1 MMYMDP
7 MQLIQV
13 TLYSKLAQD
22 FSGTIITNPW
32 NWLWILPMLF
42 LIKSPL
48 LYKLE
53 NAILE
58 LRWFFKDPDQAVIL
72 IHSHKKTY
80 TTGYPQKTSI
90 KPLFSNRFQALI
102 HYLLETKSDKISSL
116 IETMKF
122 NFDGYDERDVE
133 YILLP
138 YKNNKILLED
148 NISLRFYS
156 ESMEDDSAQNGEKG
170 ERSRLPASST
180 KQYFFELTVPGS
192 YNMPA
197 LKKFIDD
204 CEKEWLDRK
213 KQEGQHI
220 IYELVKTQQDEDD
233 GNMKLILQQYPFKSN
248 KTFDNIFYEKK
259 QELVDYVTPF
269 CKDADPNSEK
279 YLEYTRAG
287 VTFKSTI
294 LLYGEPGCGKS
305 CTIRAIL
312 NKTKRQGVLVRW
324 SLLKKCSDFRTLFRT
339 TTFNGVEYEPKDL
352 CFIFEDFDANNNR
365 VLKPRGDTELS
376 DVLKIIKSEDKI
388 QVSSSAAM
396 AAMQSVAAASAAS
409 CKDDDDLTLDC
420 VLNMLDGIIEL
431 HNAMIIFTTNHL
443 EQIDPAFLR
452 PGRIDFKLELTKMTT
467 ASMREMVKYKF
478 QLSDDDDAWSP
489 YFDKF
494 KDGTLTPAELQNIC
508 FRYTKTEI
516 ISCLDEILR
525 VLQT

>member
-1 MMYMDP
+1 MDP

-13 TLYSKLAQD
+13 GLYSKLSQE
-22 FSGTIITNPW
+22 FSGTLTTNPW
-32 NWLWILPMLF
+32 NWLWILPALF
-42 LIKSPL
+42 LIKNPI

-58 LRWFFKDPDQAVIL
+58 LRWFFRDPDQAVIL

-80 TTGYPQKTSI
+80 TTGYPVKTSI

-102 HYLLETKSDKISSL
+102 HYLLEQKSDKMSSL

-138 YKNNKILLED
+138 YKNNKILLEQ

-156 ESMEDDSAQNGEKG
+156 ESTEDEYSQNGEKG
-170 ERSRLPASST
+170 ERSRPPMSST

-192 YNMPA
+192 KNIPL

-204 CEKEWLDRK
+204 REKEWLDRK
-213 KQEGQHI
+213 KQDGQHI
-220 IYELVKTQQDEDD
+220 IYELVKTQQDEDT
-233 GNMKLILQQYPFKSN
+233 GNMKLVLQQYPFKSN

-259 QELVDYVTPF
+259 QELIDYITPF
-269 CKDADPNSEK
+269 CKNADPNSEK
-279 YLEYTRAG
+279 AAEYARAG

-312 NKTKRQGVLVRW
+312 NKTKRQGILVRW

-339 TTFNGVEYEPKDL
+339 TTFNGVEYEAKDL

-365 VLKPRGDTELS
+365 VLKSRDDKELS
-376 DVLKIIKSEDKI
+376 DVLQLIKSEDKI
-388 QVSSSAAM
+388 SLSA
-396 AAMQSVAAASAAS
+396 SVAASAIHSAVTTSTIS

-420 VLNMLDGIIEL
+420 VLNILDGIIEL

-452 PGRIDFKLELTKMTT
+452 PGRIDFKLELSKMT
-467 ASMREMVKYKF
+467 AVSMCEMIKYKF
-478 QLSDDDDAWSP
+478 QLKKDDNTYKF

-494 KDGTLTPAELQNIC
+494 KDGALTPAELQNIC
-508 FRYTKTEI
+508 FRYTKTDI
-516 ISCLDEILR
+516 TDCLLAIT
-525 VLQT
+525 V

>member
-1 MMYMDP
+1 M
-7 MQLIQV
+7 
-13 TLYSKLAQD
+13 
-22 FSGTIITNPW
+22 
-32 NWLWILPMLF
+32 
-42 LIKSPL
+42 

-53 NAILE
+53 TAILE
-58 LRWFFKDPDQAVIL
+58 SRWFFRDKDQAVVL

-80 TTGYPQKTSI
+80 TTGYPAKTSV

-133 YILLP
+133 YMLLP
-138 YKNNKILLED
+138 YNNNKISLEN

-156 ESMEDDSAQNGEKG
+156 ESTEDESSQNGEKS
-170 ERSRLPASST
+170 ERSRPPMSST

-192 YNMPA
+192 ENMPL

-204 CEKEWLDRK
+204 REKEWLDRK
-213 KQEGQHI
+213 KQDGQHI

-259 QELVDYVTPF
+259 QDLIDYVTPF
-269 CKDADPNSEK
+269 CKDAPPNSEK

-287 VTFKSTI
+287 VTFKSTM

-365 VLKPRGDTELS
+365 VLKPRGDAELA
-376 DVLKIIKSEDKI
+376 DVLKLMKTEDTI
-388 QVSSSAAM
+388 NVSTTT
-396 AAMQSVAAASAAS
+396 AAAAIHGAATAAAVSAMS

-452 PGRIDFKLELTKMTT
+452 PGRIDFKLELTKMTSV
-467 ASMREMVKYKF
+467 SMREMIKYKF
-478 QLSDDDDAWSP
+478 QLDEDETACSS

-494 KDGTLTPAELQNIC
+494 KDGMLTPAELQNIC
-508 FRYTKTEI
+508 FRYAKTEI
-516 ISCLDEILR
+516 ISCLNEIIKTPHSS
-525 VLQT
+525 QT

>member
-1 MMYMDP
+1 
-7 MQLIQV
+7 V
-13 TLYSKLAQD
+13 
-22 FSGTIITNPW
+22 
-32 NWLWILPMLF
+32 
-42 LIKSPL
+42 
-48 LYKLE
+48 
-53 NAILE
+53 
-58 LRWFFKDPDQAVIL
+58 
-72 IHSHKKTY
+72 
-80 TTGYPQKTSI
+80 KTSI

-133 YILLP
+133 YVLLP
-138 YKNNKILLED
+138 YKNNKISLEN

-156 ESMEDDSAQNGEKG
+156 ESTEDESSQNREKS
-170 ERSRLPASST
+170 ERSRPPMSST

-192 YNMPA
+192 ENMPL

-204 CEKEWLDRK
+204 CEKEWIDRK
-213 KQEGQHI
+213 KQDGQHI
-220 IYELVKTQQDEDD
+220 IYELVKTQQDEDT

-259 QELVDYVTPF
+259 QHLIDYITPF
-269 CKDADPNSEK
+269 CKDAPPNSEK

-287 VTFKSTI
+287 VTFKSTM

-365 VLKPRGDTELS
+365 VLKSRDDSELA
-376 DVLKIIKSEDKI
+376 DVLKLIKSEDKI
-388 QVSSSAAM
+388 QVSPTTTAAVT
-396 AAMQSVAAASAAS
+396 ALHSVSTIS
-409 CKDDDDLTLDC
+409 CKDEDDLTLDC
-420 VLNMLDGIIEL
+420 VLNILDGIIEL

-443 EQIDPAFLR
+443 EQIDSAFLR
-452 PGRIDFKLELTKMTT
+452 PGRINFKLELTKMTAVST
-467 ASMREMVKYKF
+467 CEMIKYKF
-478 QLSDDDDAWSP
+478 QLNNDELLKYARF
-489 YFDKF
+489 FDEF
-494 KDGTLTPAELQNIC
+494 KDYAFTPAEVQNIC

-516 ISCLDEILR
+516 EGCFAELLR
-525 VLQT
+525 GNVHALKF